1 MKELKD
7 EREIV
12 LRVQE
17 GDADAFEVL
26 YRRYVD
32 RIYPLALRMSG
43 DVLQAEELTQ
53 DIFVRAWEKIR
64 LFKGR
69 SSFFTWL
76 YRLAVNFILQSER
89 SRRRSAAH
97 KLVREEISTMLPAS
111 REPDCDPEALIDL
124 QRAMAGLP
132 KKARAVLILH
142 EIEGMT
148 HIQIAE
154 LVGISPGTSKAQLHR
169 ARRLLKEE
177 LIR

>member
-1 MKELKD
+1 MVERVD
-7 EREIV
+7 EKVVI

-17 GDADAFEVL
+17 GDANAFEIL
-26 YRRYVD
+26 YRRYLD

-43 DVLQAEELTQ
+43 NALRAEELTQ

-64 LFKGR
+64 LFKGK

-76 YRLAVNFILQSER
+76 YRLAINLLLQSER
-89 SRRRSAAH
+89 SRRRSDAR
-97 KLVREEISTMLPAS
+97 VTSQ
-111 REPDCDPEALIDL
+111 EPSMFSMSCGSNDEVEARMDIE
-124 QRAMAGLP
+124 QAITRLP

-148 HIQIAE
+148 HLQIAQ
-154 LVGISPGTSKAQLHR
+154 LVGISPGTSRAQLHR

-177 LIR
+177 HNR